1 MTVSFCSSCGT
12 QVGSTDTSLSW
23 TCLACSHRHHQSPV
37 PVAIAV
43 IPIVNEDTF
52 VGVLGVAHKTQSNA
66 MLLPEGVLDVGE
78 DAVAAAARLVFEHT
92 GLLIDLDDTTI
103 VESCASADGQHLLLS
118 VQFPALSWEVFH
130 TTAEDLNSSERDLVV
145 LDTTTP
151 LEFPIHESIISKICA
166 QFVRPRKHK
175 I

>member
-23 TCLACSHRHHQSPV
+23 TCSACSQQHHQSPI

-43 IPIVNEDTF
+43 IPIVSDDAF

-92 GLLIDLDDTTI
+92 GLLIDLDDTTM
-103 VESCASADGQHLLLS
+103 VESCASSDGQHLLLS
-118 VQFPALSWEVFH
+118 VQFPALSWELFH
-130 TTAEDLNSSERDLVV
+130 TTAENLNSSERDLVV

-151 LEFPIHESIISKICA
+151 LDLPIHETIVGKTCA